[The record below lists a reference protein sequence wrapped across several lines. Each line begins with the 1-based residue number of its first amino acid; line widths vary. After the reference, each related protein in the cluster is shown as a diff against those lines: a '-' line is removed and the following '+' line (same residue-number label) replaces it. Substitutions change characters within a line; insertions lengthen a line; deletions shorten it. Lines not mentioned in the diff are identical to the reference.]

1 MIAFPISFFYNVRKV
16 IKMDRKQKIIER
28 ITQSEKP
35 ISASALAKELH
46 VSRQII
52 VGDVAL
58 LRAGGHKITAT
69 PRGYVIDQPSLGV
82 CKTIAVKHDDQDME
96 KELNLIIDMGGY
108 VENVI
113 VEHPVYG
120 EIKGNM
126 KLKSRYD
133 VQKFMEKVRE
143 DQAASL
149 SSLTDG
155 VHLHTIY
162 ADSMDIIDR
171 IEQALKENGFLLA

>member
-1 MIAFPISFFYNVRKV
+1 MM
-16 IKMDRKQKIIER
+16 KMDRKQKVIER

-35 ISASALAKELH
+35 LSASALAKELG

-58 LRAGGHKITAT
+58 LRASGHKIIAT
-69 PRGYVIDQPSLGV
+69 PRGYVIDQPSLGIS
-82 CKTIAVKHDDQDME
+82 KTIAVKHDDKDME

-108 VENVI
+108 IENVI

-133 VQKFMEKVRE
+133 ILKFMEKVNNY
-143 DQAASL
+143 DATSL
-149 SSLTDG
+149 SSLTGG

-162 ADSMDIIDR
+162 ADSTEILDR
-171 IEQALKENGFLLA
+171 IEEALKENGFLLE